1 MKNQKTKNEK
11 AKRKIGVKLKAALLM
26 LLVAVFSIS
35 GIICVNAATIK
46 DDGKYSLVLQ
56 CNVMSE
62 GTIDGETSKIVKFDV
77 ADGEDSVSIAELT
90 KGIVPFDGE
99 HEFSHWSTD
108 FSDTTKADDEIPISK
123 FTSSG
128 NVYLNDGTELEFN
141 NGFRLFGVFS
151 DKPLKGTGT
160 YYLNLDAFGGT
171 IKDKSVYQIT
181 SKSDEFKTVDLTKYE
196 PERKGCTFKGWDLNG
211 KFVNKITAAN
221 FADSDSVTVTATYT
235 ANEGF
240 DDSKIHVTLDANGGT
255 IDGKES
261 AKYNYL
267 GGGNSGTSMSLLPYV
282 PTRSGYTFNG
292 WNSKKDG
299 KGKNCKY
306 LYWREWD
313 KENWDNDRE
322 SEFERDG
329 LITEDSG
336 YERYLNLTLYATWTK
351 DASSPDDTVKV
362 IESNDGIKGSI
373 EFADGIDSNYKL
385 VINNVDVNKDLADK
399 NVKFIA
405 DIKVLKDNEIVEIS
419 GTKMKIRIA
428 LPEELKG
435 YNTYSVVY
443 ILNDEIK
450 ETIPATLQDG
460 YIVFETTH
468 LSEYGIIATNTNS
481 TPGNSE
487 DNSNKNADKKTKAE
501 LDKST
506 SNATET
512 KSTSPKTGSEG
523 MLILLLAILLIS
535 GGTVTE
541 LLILSGKKREKNR
554 K

>member
-1 MKNQKTKNEK
+1 MKGKNQKV
-11 AKRKIGVKLKAALLM
+11 KRKIGVKLKGALIM

-56 CNVMSE
+56 CGGWSE
-62 GTIDGETSKIVKFDV
+62 GTIDGETTKIIKFDV

-108 FSDTTKADDEIPISK
+108 FSDTSKADDEIPISK
-123 FTSSG
+123 FTCSG
-128 NVYLNDGTELEFN
+128 NVYLNDGTEVEFN
-141 NGFRLFGVFS
+141 NGFRLYGRFS
-151 DKPLKGTGT
+151 EKPLKGTGT

-181 SKSDEFKTVDLTKYE
+181 SKSDEFKTVDLSNYVPT
-196 PERKGCTFKGWDLNG
+196 RKGCNFIGWDLNG
-211 KFVNKITAAN
+211 KYVNKITAAD
-221 FADSDSVTVTATYT
+221 FADRDSVTVIATYT
-235 ANEGF
+235 TNEGF

-255 IDGKES
+255 IDGKKS

-282 PTRSGYTFNG
+282 PVRNGYTFNG
-292 WNSKKDG
+292 WNSKKDSS
-299 KGKNCKY
+299 GKNYKY

-313 KENWDNDRE
+313 KENWGNDDRE

-329 LITEDSG
+329 LIKEDSG

-351 DASSPDDTVKV
+351 DASTPDDTVKV

-373 EFADGIDSNYKL
+373 EFADGIDSTYKL
-385 VINNVDVNKDLADK
+385 IINNVDVNKDLADK

-405 DIKVLKDNEIVEIS
+405 DINVLKDNEIVQIS

-481 TPGNSE
+481 TPGNLE

-501 LDKST
+501 NGKST
-506 SNATET
+506 SNATNT

-523 MLILLLAILLIS
+523 MLTLLLAILLIS

>member
-1 MKNQKTKNEK
+1 MKGKNQKV
-11 AKRKIGVKLKAALLM
+11 KRKIGVKLKGALIM

-56 CNVMSE
+56 CNGMSFE
-62 GTIDGETSKIVKFDV
+62 GTIDGETSKIIKFDV

-108 FSDTTKADDEIPISK
+108 FSDTSKADDKIPISE
-123 FTSSG
+123 FNSSG
-128 NVYLNDGTELEFN
+128 NVYLNNGTEVEFN
-141 NGFRLFGVFS
+141 NGFFLYGVFS

-171 IKDKSVYQIT
+171 VKDKSVYQIT
-181 SKSDEFKTVDLTKYE
+181 SKSNEFKTVDLTKYE

-211 KFVNKITAAN
+211 KYVNKITAAD
-221 FADSDSVTVTATYT
+221 FADRDSVTVIATYT

-299 KGKNCKY
+299 SGKNYKY

-313 KENWDNDRE
+313 KERE

-329 LITEDSG
+329 LITEDGG

-351 DASSPDDTVKV
+351 DASTPDNTVKV

-373 EFADGIDSNYKL
+373 EFADGIDSNCKL
-385 VINNVDVNKDLADK
+385 IINNVDVNKDLADK

-405 DIKVLKDNEIVEIS
+405 DINVLKDNDIVQIS

-428 LPEELKG
+428 LPEKLKG
-435 YNTYSVVY
+435 YDNYSIVY

-487 DNSNKNADKKTKAE
+487 DNSNKNADKKTKAKN
-501 LDKST
+501 DKST
-506 SNATET
+506 SNATDT

>member
-1 MKNQKTKNEK
+1 MKGKNQKV
-11 AKRKIGVKLKAALLM
+11 KRKAVTKLRGALIM

-56 CNVMSE
+56 CGGWSEE

-108 FSDTTKADDEIPISK
+108 FSDTSKADDEIPISK
-123 FTSSG
+123 FTCSG
-128 NVYLNDGTELEFN
+128 NVYLNDGTEVEFN
-141 NGFRLFGVFS
+141 NGFRLYGRFS
-151 DKPLKGTGT
+151 EKPLKGTGT

-181 SKSDEFKTVDLTKYE
+181 SKSDEFKTVDLSNYVPT
-196 PERKGCTFKGWDLNG
+196 RKGCNFIGWDLNG
-211 KFVNKITAAN
+211 KYVNKITAAD
-221 FADSDSVTVTATYT
+221 FADRDSVTVIATYT
-235 ANEGF
+235 TNEGF

-255 IDGKES
+255 IDGKKS

-282 PTRSGYTFNG
+282 PVRNGYTFNG
-292 WNSKKDG
+292 WNSKKDSS
-299 KGKNCKY
+299 GKNYKY

-313 KENWDNDRE
+313 KENWGNDDRE

-329 LITEDSG
+329 LITEDGG

-351 DASSPDDTVKV
+351 DASTPDDTVKV

-373 EFADGIDSNYKL
+373 EFAEGVDSNYKL
-385 VINNVDVNKDLADK
+385 IINNVDVNKDLADK

-405 DIKVLKDNEIVEIS
+405 DINVLKDNEIVEIN

-443 ILNDEIK
+443 ILNGEIK

-468 LSEYGIIATNTNS
+468 LSEYGIVATNTDL

-487 DNSNKNADKKTKAE
+487 DNSNKNGNKNTKADN
-501 LDKST
+501 DKST

-541 LLILSGKKREKNR
+541 LLILSGKKIGKSR

>member
-1 MKNQKTKNEK
+1 MKGKNQKV
-11 AKRKIGVKLKAALLM
+11 KRKAVTKLRGALIM

-56 CNVMSE
+56 CGGISE

-108 FSDTTKADDEIPISK
+108 FSGTSKADDEIPISE
-123 FTSSG
+123 FSRSG
-128 NVYLNDGTELEFN
+128 NVYLNDGTELEFK
-141 NGFRLFGVFS
+141 NGFSLYGVFS
-151 DKPLKGTGT
+151 EKPLKGTGT

-181 SKSDEFKTVDLTKYE
+181 SKSDEFKTVDLSNYVPT
-196 PERKGCTFKGWDLNG
+196 RKGCNFIGWDLNG
-211 KFVNKITAAN
+211 KYVNKITAAD
-221 FADSDSVTVTATYT
+221 FADRDSVTVIATYT
-235 ANEGF
+235 TNEGF

-255 IDGKES
+255 IDGKKS

-282 PTRSGYTFNG
+282 PVRNGYTFNG
-292 WNSKKDG
+292 WNAKKDG
-299 KGKNCKY
+299 SGKNCKY

-313 KENWDNDRE
+313 KKNWDNDDRE

-351 DASSPDDTVKV
+351 DASTPDDTVKV

-373 EFADGIDSNYKL
+373 EFAEGIDSNYKL
-385 VINNVDVNKDLADK
+385 IINNVDVNKDLADK

-405 DIKVLKDNEIVEIS
+405 DIKVLKDNENVQIS

-443 ILNDEIK
+443 ILNGEIK

-468 LSEYGIIATNTNS
+468 LSEYGIVATNTDL

-487 DNSNKNADKKTKAE
+487 DNSNKNGGKQTKADN
-501 LDKST
+501 DKST
-506 SNATET
+506 SNATDT
-512 KSTSPKTGSEG
+512 KSTSPKTGNES
-523 MLILLLAILLIS
+523 MFILLLAILLIS

-541 LLILSGKKREKNR
+541 LLILSGKKKEKNS

>member
-1 MKNQKTKNEK
+1 MKGKNQKV
-11 AKRKIGVKLKAALLM
+11 KRKTGAKLKGALIM

-46 DDGKYSLVLQ
+46 NDGKYSLVLQ
-56 CNVMSE
+56 CGGISE
-62 GTIDGETSKIVKFDV
+62 GTIDGETSKIIEFDV

-108 FSDTTKADDEIPISK
+108 FSDTSKADDEIPISK
-123 FTSSG
+123 FNSSG
-128 NVYLNDGTELEFN
+128 NVYLNDGTEVEFN
-141 NGFRLFGVFS
+141 NGFSLYGVFS

-171 IKDKSVYQIT
+171 VKDKSVYQIT
-181 SKSDEFKTVDLTKYE
+181 SKSNEFKTVDLTKYE

-211 KFVNKITAAN
+211 KYVNTITAAE
-221 FADSDSVTVTATYT
+221 FAEKDSVTVTATYVSNT
-235 ANEGF
+235 F
-240 DDSKIHVTLDANGGT
+240 DEKYISVILNANGGT
-255 IDGKES
+255 IEGKES

-267 GGGNSGTSMSLLPYV
+267 GGGNSGTTMSLLPYV

-313 KENWDNDRE
+313 KDRN

-329 LITEDSG
+329 LITEDGG
-336 YERYLNLTLYATWTK
+336 YERYHNLTLYATWTK
-351 DASSPDDTVKV
+351 DASAPDDTVKV
-362 IESNDGIKGSI
+362 IESSDGIKGSI
-373 EFADGIDSNYKL
+373 EFADGIDSNCKL
-385 VINNVDVNKDLADK
+385 IINNVDVNKDLADK

-405 DIKVLKDNEIVEIS
+405 DIKVLKDNEIVHIS

-501 LDKST
+501 NDKST
-506 SNATET
+506 SKATNT

-523 MLILLLAILLIS
+523 MLILLFAILLIS

-541 LLILSGKKREKNR
+541 LLILSGKKRVKNR

>member
-1 MKNQKTKNEK
+1 MKGKNQKV
-11 AKRKIGVKLKAALLM
+11 KRKIGVKLKGALIM

-46 DDGKYSLVLQ
+46 DDGKYSLVLE
-56 CNVMSE
+56 CNAMSE
-62 GTIDGETSKIVKFDV
+62 GTIDGETSKIIKFDV

-108 FSDTTKADDEIPISK
+108 FSDTSKADDEIPISK
-123 FTSSG
+123 FSRSG
-128 NVYLNDGTELEFN
+128 NVYLNNGTEVEFK
-141 NGFRLFGVFS
+141 NGFFLYGVFS

-171 IKDKSVYQIT
+171 VKDKSVYQIT
-181 SKSDEFKTVDLTKYE
+181 SKSNEFKTVDLTKYE

-211 KFVNKITAAN
+211 KYVNKITAAD
-221 FADSDSVTVTATYT
+221 FADRDSVTVIATYT

-255 IDGKES
+255 IDGKKS

-282 PTRSGYTFNG
+282 PVRNGYTFNG
-292 WNSKKDG
+292 WNAKKDG
-299 KGKNCKY
+299 SGKINYKG
-306 LYWREWD
+306 LYWRQWD
-313 KENWDNDRE
+313 KDWDE
-322 SEFERDG
+322 EFERDI
-329 LITEDSG
+329 LINTNG
-336 YERYLNLTLYATWTK
+336 YERYLNATLYATWTK
-351 DASSPDDTVKV
+351 DASTPDDTVKV

-373 EFADGIDSNYKL
+373 EFADGIDSTYKL

-487 DNSNKNADKKTKAE
+487 DNSNKNGDKKTKAE
-501 LDKST
+501 NDKST
-506 SNATET
+506 SNATDT

>member
-1 MKNQKTKNEK
+1 MKGKNQKV
-11 AKRKIGVKLKAALLM
+11 KRKTGAKLKGALIM

-56 CNVMSE
+56 CDGISE
-62 GTIDGETSKIVKFDV
+62 GTIDGETSKIIKFDV

-108 FSDTTKADDEIPISK
+108 FSGTSKADDEIPISK
-123 FTSSG
+123 FSRSG
-128 NVYLNDGTELEFN
+128 NVYLNDGTEVEFN
-141 NGFRLFGVFS
+141 NGLRLYGVFS

-171 IKDKSVYQIT
+171 VKDKSVYQIT
-181 SKSDEFKTVDLTKYE
+181 SKSNEFKTVDLTKYE
-196 PERKGCTFKGWDLNG
+196 PERKGFTFKGWDLNG
-211 KFVNKITAAN
+211 KYVNKITAAD
-221 FADSDSVTVTATYT
+221 FADRDSVTVIATYT

-255 IDGKES
+255 IDGNKS

-292 WNSKKDG
+292 WNSKKDSS
-299 KGKNCKY
+299 GKNYKY
-306 LYWREWD
+306 LYCREWD

-351 DASSPDDTVKV
+351 DASTPDDTVKV

-373 EFADGIDSNYKL
+373 EFADSIDSTYKL
-385 VINNVDVNKDLADK
+385 IINNVNVNKDLADK

-405 DIKVLKDNEIVEIS
+405 DIKVLKDNEIVQIS

-443 ILNDEIK
+443 ILNDKIK

-487 DNSNKNADKKTKAE
+487 DNSNKNADKKTKSE
-501 LDKST
+501 NDKST
-506 SNATET
+506 SNATDT
-512 KSTSPKTGSEG
+512 KSTSPKTGNEG

>member
-1 MKNQKTKNEK
+1 MKGKKQKV
-11 AKRKIGVKLKAALLM
+11 KRKTGAKLRGALIM

-35 GIICVNAATIK
+35 GIVCVNAATIK
-46 DDGKYSLVLQ
+46 DDGKYSLVLL
-56 CNVMSE
+56 CSDMF
-62 GTIDGETSKIVKFDV
+62 GTIDGETSKIIKFDV

-108 FSDTTKADDEIPISK
+108 FSDTSKADDEIPISK

-128 NVYLNDGTELEFN
+128 NVYLNDGTEVEFN
-141 NGFRLFGVFS
+141 NGFRLYGRFS
-151 DKPLKGTGT
+151 EKPLKGTGT

-181 SKSDEFKTVDLTKYE
+181 SKSDEFKTVDLSNYVPT
-196 PERKGCTFKGWDLNG
+196 RKGCNFIGWDLNG
-211 KFVNKITAAN
+211 KYVNKITAAD
-221 FADSDSVTVTATYT
+221 FADRDSVTVIATYT
-235 ANEGF
+235 TNEGF

-255 IDGKES
+255 IDGKKS

-282 PTRSGYTFNG
+282 PVRNGYTFNG
-292 WNSKKDG
+292 WNSKKDSS
-299 KGKNCKY
+299 GKNYKY

-313 KENWDNDRE
+313 KENWGNDDRE

-351 DASSPDDTVKV
+351 DASTPDDTVKV

-373 EFADGIDSNYKL
+373 EFAEGVDSNYKL
-385 VINNVDVNKDLADK
+385 IINNVDVNKDLADK

-405 DIKVLKDNEIVEIS
+405 DIKVLKDNEIVQIS

-428 LPEELKG
+428 LPDELKG
-435 YNTYSVVY
+435 YDNYSVVY

-487 DNSNKNADKKTKAE
+487 DNSDKSGDKKTKAE
-501 LDKST
+501 NDKST
-506 SNATET
+506 SNATDT
-512 KSTSPKTGSEG
+512 KSTSPKTGNES

>member
-1 MKNQKTKNEK
+1 MKGKNQKV
-11 AKRKIGVKLKAALLM
+11 KRKTGAKLKGALIM

-56 CNVMSE
+56 CAGWSE
-62 GTIDGETSKIVKFDV
+62 GTIDGETSKIIKFDV

-108 FSDTTKADDEIPISK
+108 FSDTSKADDEIPISK

-128 NVYLNDGTELEFN
+128 NVYLNDGTEVEFN
-141 NGFRLFGVFS
+141 NGFRLYGRFS
-151 DKPLKGTGT
+151 EKPLKGTGT

-181 SKSDEFKTVDLTKYE
+181 SKSDEFKTVDLSNYVPT
-196 PERKGCTFKGWDLNG
+196 RKGCNFIGWDLNG
-211 KFVNKITAAN
+211 KYVNKITAAD
-221 FADSDSVTVTATYT
+221 FADRDSVTVIATYT
-235 ANEGF
+235 TNEGF

-282 PTRSGYTFNG
+282 PVRNGYTFNG

-299 KGKNCKY
+299 SGKNYKY

-313 KENWDNDRE
+313 KKNWDNDDRE

-329 LITEDSG
+329 LITEDNG

-351 DASSPDDTVKV
+351 DASTPDDTVKV
-362 IESNDGIKGSI
+362 IESNDGIKGNI
-373 EFADGIDSNYKL
+373 EFAEGVDSNYKL
-385 VINNVDVNKDLADK
+385 IINNVDVNKDLADK

-405 DIKVLKDNEIVEIS
+405 DIKVLKDNEIVEIN

-443 ILNDEIK
+443 ILNNEIK

-468 LSEYGIIATNTNS
+468 LSEYGIVATNTNL

-487 DNSNKNADKKTKAE
+487 DNSNKNGDKQTKA
-501 LDKST
+501 DNGKST
-506 SNATET
+506 SNATDT
-512 KSTSPKTGSEG
+512 KSTSPKTGNES
-523 MLILLLAILLIS
+523 MFILLLAILLIS

-541 LLILSGKKREKNR
+541 LLILSGKKKEKNR

>member
-1 MKNQKTKNEK
+1 MKGKNQKV
-11 AKRKIGVKLKAALLM
+11 KRKTGAKLKGALIM

-35 GIICVNAATIK
+35 GIVCVNAATIK
-46 DDGKYSLVLQ
+46 DDGKYSLVLL
-56 CNVMSE
+56 CSDMF
-62 GTIDGETSKIVKFDV
+62 GTIDGETSKIIKFDV

-108 FSDTTKADDEIPISK
+108 FSDTSKADDEIPISK

-128 NVYLNDGTELEFN
+128 NVYLNDGTEVEFN
-141 NGFRLFGVFS
+141 NGFRLYGRFS
-151 DKPLKGTGT
+151 EKPLKGTGT

-181 SKSDEFKTVDLTKYE
+181 SKSDEFKTVDLSNYVPT
-196 PERKGCTFKGWDLNG
+196 RKGCNFIGWDLNG
-211 KFVNKITAAN
+211 KYVNKITAAD
-221 FADSDSVTVTATYT
+221 FADRDSVTVIATYT
-235 ANEGF
+235 TNEGF

-255 IDGKES
+255 IDGKKS

-282 PTRSGYTFNG
+282 PVRNGYTFNG
-292 WNSKKDG
+292 WNSKKDSS
-299 KGKNCKY
+299 GKNYKY

-313 KENWDNDRE
+313 KENWGNDDRD

-351 DASSPDDTVKV
+351 DASTPDDTVKV

-373 EFADGIDSNYKL
+373 EFAEGVDSNYKL
-385 VINNVDVNKDLADK
+385 IINNVDVNKDLADK

-405 DIKVLKDNEIVEIS
+405 DINVLKDNEIVQIN

-468 LSEYGIIATNTNS
+468 LSEYGIVATNTDL

-487 DNSNKNADKKTKAE
+487 DNSNKNGDKKTKAE
-501 LDKST
+501 NDKST
-506 SNATET
+506 SNATDT

-523 MLILLLAILLIS
+523 MLTLLLAILLIS

>member
-1 MKNQKTKNEK
+1 MKGKNQKV
-11 AKRKIGVKLKAALLM
+11 KRKTGAKLKGALIM

-35 GIICVNAATIK
+35 GIVCVNAATIK
-46 DDGKYSLVLQ
+46 DDGKYSLVLL
-56 CNVMSE
+56 CSDMF
-62 GTIDGETSKIVKFDV
+62 GTIDGEASKIIKFDV

-108 FSDTTKADDEIPISK
+108 FSDTSKADDEIPISK
-123 FTSSG
+123 FTCSG
-128 NVYLNDGTELEFN
+128 NVYLNDGTEVEFN
-141 NGFRLFGVFS
+141 NGFRLYGRFS
-151 DKPLKGTGT
+151 EKPLKGTGT

-181 SKSDEFKTVDLTKYE
+181 SKSDEFKTVDLSNYVPT
-196 PERKGCTFKGWDLNG
+196 RKGCNFIGWDLNG
-211 KFVNKITAAN
+211 KYVNKITAAD
-221 FADSDSVTVTATYT
+221 FADRDSVTVIATYT
-235 ANEGF
+235 TNEGF

-255 IDGKES
+255 IDGKKS

-282 PTRSGYTFNG
+282 PVRNGYTFNG
-292 WNSKKDG
+292 WNSKKDSS
-299 KGKNCKY
+299 GKNYKY

-313 KENWDNDRE
+313 KENWGNDDRE

-351 DASSPDDTVKV
+351 DASTPDDTVKV

-373 EFADGIDSNYKL
+373 EFADGIDSTYKL
-385 VINNVDVNKDLADK
+385 IINNVDVNKDLADK

-405 DIKVLKDNEIVEIS
+405 DINVLKDNDIVQIS

-435 YNTYSVVY
+435 YDNYSIVY

-468 LSEYGIIATNTNS
+468 LSEYGIIATNTDS

-487 DNSNKNADKKTKAE
+487 DNSNKNGNKKTKAE
-501 LDKST
+501 NGKST
-506 SNATET
+506 SNATDT

>member
-1 MKNQKTKNEK
+1 MKGKNQKV
-11 AKRKIGVKLKAALLM
+11 KRKTGVKLKGALIM

-46 DDGKYSLVLQ
+46 DDGKYSLVLE
-56 CNVMSE
+56 CNAMSE
-62 GTIDGETSKIVKFDV
+62 GTIDGETSKIIKFDV

-108 FSDTTKADDEIPISK
+108 FSDTSKADDEIPISK
-123 FTSSG
+123 FSRSG
-128 NVYLNDGTELEFN
+128 NVYLNNGTEVEFK
-141 NGFRLFGVFS
+141 NGFFLYGVFS

-171 IKDKSVYQIT
+171 VKDKSVYQIT
-181 SKSDEFKTVDLTKYE
+181 SKSSEFKTVDLTKYE

-211 KFVNKITAAN
+211 KYVNKITAAD
-221 FADSDSVTVTATYT
+221 FADRDSVTVIATYT

-255 IDGKES
+255 IDGKKS

-299 KGKNCKY
+299 SGKNYKY

-351 DASSPDDTVKV
+351 DASTPDDTVKV

-373 EFADGIDSNYKL
+373 EFADGIDSTYKL
-385 VINNVDVNKDLADK
+385 IINNVDVNKDLADK

-405 DIKVLKDNEIVEIS
+405 DIKVLKDNEIVQIS

-501 LDKST
+501 NNKST
-506 SNATET
+506 SNATDT

>member
-1 MKNQKTKNEK
+1 MKGKNQKV
-11 AKRKIGVKLKAALLM
+11 KRKTGAKLKGALIM

-35 GIICVNAATIK
+35 GIVCVNAATIK
-46 DDGKYSLVLQ
+46 DDGKYSLVLL
-56 CNVMSE
+56 CSDMF
-62 GTIDGETSKIVKFDV
+62 GTIDGEASKIIKFDV

-108 FSDTTKADDEIPISK
+108 FSDTSKADDEIPISK
-123 FTSSG
+123 FTCSG
-128 NVYLNDGTELEFN
+128 NVYLNDGTEVEFN
-141 NGFRLFGVFS
+141 NGFRLYGRFS
-151 DKPLKGTGT
+151 EKPLKGTGT

-181 SKSDEFKTVDLTKYE
+181 SKSDEFKTVDLSNYVPT
-196 PERKGCTFKGWDLNG
+196 RKGCNFIGWDLNG
-211 KFVNKITAAN
+211 KYVNKITAAD
-221 FADSDSVTVTATYT
+221 FADRDSVTVIATYT
-235 ANEGF
+235 TNEGF

-255 IDGKES
+255 IDGKKS

-282 PTRSGYTFNG
+282 PVRNGYTFNG
-292 WNSKKDG
+292 WNSKKDSS
-299 KGKNCKY
+299 GKNYKY

-313 KENWDNDRE
+313 KENWGNDDRE

-351 DASSPDDTVKV
+351 DASTPDDTVKV

-373 EFADGIDSNYKL
+373 EFADGIDSNCKL
-385 VINNVDVNKDLADK
+385 IINNVNVNKDLADK

-405 DIKVLKDNEIVEIS
+405 DINVLKDNEIVQIN

-443 ILNDEIK
+443 ILNNEIK

-487 DNSNKNADKKTKAE
+487 DNSDKSGDKKTKAKN
-501 LDKST
+501 DKST
-506 SNATET
+506 SNATDT

>member
-56 CNVMSE
+56 CGGWS
-62 GTIDGETSKIVKFDV
+62 GTIDGETAKIVKFDV

-99 HEFSHWSTD
+99 HEFSHWSSD

-128 NVYLNDGTELEFN
+128 NVYLNDGTEVEFN
-141 NGFRLFGVFS
+141 NGFRLYGRFS
-151 DKPLKGTGT
+151 EKPLKGTGT

-181 SKSDEFKTVDLTKYE
+181 SKSDEFKTVDLSNYVPTRE
-196 PERKGCTFKGWDLNG
+196 GCNFIGWELNG
-211 KFVNKITAAN
+211 KFVNKITAAD
-221 FADSDSVTVTATYT
+221 FADRDSVTVTATYT
-235 ANEGF
+235 TNEGF

-255 IDGKES
+255 IDGKKS

-282 PTRSGYTFNG
+282 PVRNGYTFNG
-292 WNSKKDG
+292 WNAKKDG
-299 KGKNCKY
+299 SGKINYKG
-306 LYWREWD
+306 LYWRQWD
-313 KENWDNDRE
+313 KDWDE
-322 SEFERDG
+322 EFERDI
-329 LITEDSG
+329 LINTNG
-336 YERYLNLTLYATWTK
+336 YERYLNATLYATWTK

-373 EFADGIDSNYKL
+373 EFAEGVDSNYKL
-385 VINNVDVNKDLADK
+385 IINNVDVNKDLADK

-405 DIKVLKDNEIVEIS
+405 DINVLKDNEIVQIS

-428 LPEELKG
+428 LPEELKD
-435 YNTYSVVY
+435 YNTYSIVY

-468 LSEYGIIATNTNS
+468 LSEYGIVATNTGL
-481 TPGNSE
+481 TPGNLE
-487 DNSNKNADKKTKAE
+487 DNSNKNGDKKTKA
-501 LDKST
+501 DNNKST
-506 SNATET
+506 SNSTET
-512 KSTSPKTGSEG
+512 KSTSPKTGNES
-523 MLILLLAILLIS
+523 MFILLLAILLIS

-541 LLILSGKKREKNR
+541 LLILSGKKKEKNS

>member
-1 MKNQKTKNEK
+1 MKGKKQKV
-11 AKRKIGVKLKAALLM
+11 KRKTGAKLRGALIM

-35 GIICVNAATIK
+35 GIVCVNAATIK
-46 DDGKYSLVLQ
+46 DDGKYSLVLL
-56 CNVMSE
+56 CSDMF

-108 FSDTTKADDEIPISK
+108 FSDTSKADDEIPISK

-128 NVYLNDGTELEFN
+128 NVYLNDGTEVEFN
-141 NGFRLFGVFS
+141 NGFRLYGRFS
-151 DKPLKGTGT
+151 EKPLKGTGA

-181 SKSDEFKTVDLTKYE
+181 SKSDEFKTVDLSNYVPT
-196 PERKGCTFKGWDLNG
+196 RKGCNFIGWDLNG
-211 KFVNKITAAN
+211 KYVNKITAAD
-221 FADSDSVTVTATYT
+221 FADRDSVTVIATYT
-235 ANEGF
+235 TNEGF

-255 IDGKES
+255 IDGKKS

-282 PTRSGYTFNG
+282 PVRNGYTFNG
-292 WNSKKDG
+292 WNSKKDSS
-299 KGKNCKY
+299 GKNYKY

-313 KENWDNDRE
+313 KENWGNDDRE

-351 DASSPDDTVKV
+351 DASTPDDTVKV

-373 EFADGIDSNYKL
+373 EFAEGVDSNYKL
-385 VINNVDVNKDLADK
+385 IINNVDVNKDLADK

-405 DIKVLKDNEIVEIS
+405 DINVLKDNEIVQIS

-443 ILNDEIK
+443 ILNNEIK

-468 LSEYGIIATNTNS
+468 LSEYGIVATNTDS

-487 DNSNKNADKKTKAE
+487 DNSNKSADKKTKVE
-501 LDKST
+501 NDKST
-506 SNATET
+506 SNATDA

-523 MLILLLAILLIS
+523 MFILLLAILLIS

>member
-1 MKNQKTKNEK
+1 MKGKKQKV
-11 AKRKIGVKLKAALLM
+11 KRKTGAKLRGALIM

-35 GIICVNAATIK
+35 GIVCVNAATIK
-46 DDGKYSLVLQ
+46 DDGKYSLVLL
-56 CNVMSE
+56 CSDMF

-108 FSDTTKADDEIPISK
+108 FSDTSKADDEIPISK
-123 FTSSG
+123 FTCSG
-128 NVYLNDGTELEFN
+128 NVYLNDGTEVEFN
-141 NGFRLFGVFS
+141 NGFRLYGRFS
-151 DKPLKGTGT
+151 EKPLKGTGT

-181 SKSDEFKTVDLTKYE
+181 SKSDEFKTVDLSNYVPT
-196 PERKGCTFKGWDLNG
+196 RKGCNFIGWDLNG
-211 KFVNKITAAN
+211 KYVNKITAAD
-221 FADSDSVTVTATYT
+221 FADRDSVTVIATYT
-235 ANEGF
+235 TNEGF

-255 IDGKES
+255 IDDKKS

-292 WNSKKDG
+292 WNSKKDSS
-299 KGKNCKY
+299 GKNYKY

-313 KENWDNDRE
+313 KENWGNDDRE

-329 LITEDSG
+329 LITEDGG

-351 DASSPDDTVKV
+351 DASTPDDTVKV
-362 IESNDGIKGSI
+362 IENNDGIKGSI
-373 EFADGIDSNYKL
+373 EFAEGVDSNYKL
-385 VINNVDVNKDLADK
+385 IINNVDVNKDLADK

-405 DIKVLKDNEIVEIS
+405 DINVLQDNEIVQIN

-435 YNTYSVVY
+435 YDNYSVVY

-487 DNSNKNADKKTKAE
+487 DNSNKNGNKKTKAE
-501 LDKST
+501 NGKST

-541 LLILSGKKREKNR
+541 LLILSGKKRGKNR

>member
-1 MKNQKTKNEK
+1 MKGKNQKV
-11 AKRKIGVKLKAALLM
+11 KRKAVTKLRCALIM

-46 DDGKYSLVLQ
+46 DDGKYSLVLE
-56 CNVMSE
+56 CNAMSE
-62 GTIDGETSKIVKFDV
+62 GTIDGDTAKIVKFDV
-77 ADGEDSVSIAELT
+77 ADGEDSVSIAQLT

-108 FSDTTKADDEIPISK
+108 FSDTSKADDEIPISN

-128 NVYLNDGTELEFN
+128 NLYLNDGTEVKFN
-141 NGFRLFGVFS
+141 NGFFLYGVFS
-151 DKPLKGTGT
+151 DKPLKDTGT

-171 IKDKSVYQIT
+171 VKDKSVYQIT
-181 SKSDEFKTVDLTKYE
+181 SKSNEFKTVDLTKYE
-196 PERKGCTFKGWDLNG
+196 PERKGFTFKGWDLNG
-211 KFVNKITAAN
+211 KYVNKITAAD
-221 FADSDSVTVTATYT
+221 FADRDSVTVIATYT

-255 IDGKES
+255 IDGKKS

-267 GGGNSGTSMSLLPYV
+267 GGGNSGTSLSLLPYV

-292 WNSKKDG
+292 WNSKKDSS
-299 KGKNCKY
+299 GKNYKY

-351 DASSPDDTVKV
+351 DASTPDDTVKV

-373 EFADGIDSNYKL
+373 EFADGIDSNCKL
-385 VINNVDVNKDLADK
+385 IINNVNVNKDLADK

-405 DIKVLKDNEIVEIS
+405 DINVLKDNDIVQIS

-450 ETIPATLQDG
+450 ETIPATLQNG

-487 DNSNKNADKKTKAE
+487 DNSNKNGDKKTKAE
-501 LDKST
+501 NDKST
-506 SNATET
+506 SNATDT

>member
-1 MKNQKTKNEK
+1 MKGKNQKV
-11 AKRKIGVKLKAALLM
+11 KRKTGAKLKGALIM

-46 DDGKYSLVLQ
+46 DDGKYSLVLE
-56 CNVMSE
+56 CNAMSE
-62 GTIDGETSKIVKFDV
+62 GTIDGETSKIIKFDV

-108 FSDTTKADDEIPISK
+108 FSDTSKADDEIPISK
-123 FTSSG
+123 FSRSG
-128 NVYLNDGTELEFN
+128 NVYLNNGTEVEFK
-141 NGFRLFGVFS
+141 NGFFLYGVFS

-171 IKDKSVYQIT
+171 VKDKSVYQIT
-181 SKSDEFKTVDLTKYE
+181 SKSNEFKTVDLTKYE

-211 KFVNKITAAN
+211 KYVNKITAAD
-221 FADSDSVTVTATYT
+221 FADRDSVTVIATYT

-255 IDGKES
+255 IDGKKS

-292 WNSKKDG
+292 WNSKKDSS
-299 KGKNCKY
+299 GKNYKY

-351 DASSPDDTVKV
+351 DASTPDDTVKV

-373 EFADGIDSNYKL
+373 EFADGIDSTYKL
-385 VINNVDVNKDLADK
+385 IINNVDVNKDLADK

-405 DIKVLKDNEIVEIS
+405 DINVLKDNDIVQIS

-468 LSEYGIIATNTNS
+468 LSEYGIVATNTNS

-487 DNSNKNADKKTKAE
+487 DNSNKNGDKKAKAE
-501 LDKST
+501 NDKST
-506 SNATET
+506 SNATDT

>member
-1 MKNQKTKNEK
+1 
-11 AKRKIGVKLKAALLM
+11 
-26 LLVAVFSIS
+26 
-35 GIICVNAATIK
+35 
-46 DDGKYSLVLQ
+46 
-56 CNVMSE
+56 MSE
-62 GTIDGETSKIVKFDV
+62 GTIDGETAKIVKFDV

-108 FSDTTKADDEIPISK
+108 FSGTSKADDEIPISK

-128 NVYLNDGTELEFN
+128 NVYLNNGTEVEFN
-141 NGFRLFGVFS
+141 NGFFLYGVFS
-151 DKPLKGTGT
+151 EKPLKGTGT

-171 IKDKSVYQIT
+171 IEDKSVYQIT
-181 SKSDEFKTVDLTKYE
+181 SKSDEFKTVDLSNYVPT
-196 PERKGCTFKGWDLNG
+196 RKGCNFIGWDLNG
-211 KFVNKITAAN
+211 KYVNKITAAD
-221 FADSDSVTVTATYT
+221 FADRDSVTVIATYT
-235 ANEGF
+235 TNEGF

-255 IDGKES
+255 IDGKKS

-282 PTRSGYTFNG
+282 PVRNGYTFNG
-292 WNSKKDG
+292 WNAKKDG
-299 KGKNCKY
+299 SGKNYKY

-313 KENWDNDRE
+313 KENWGNDDRE

-329 LITEDSG
+329 LITEDGG

-351 DASSPDDTVKV
+351 DASTPDDTVKV

-373 EFADGIDSNYKL
+373 EFAEGVDSNYKL
-385 VINNVDVNKDLADK
+385 IINNVEVNKDLADK

-405 DIKVLKDNEIVEIS
+405 DINVLKDNENVQIS

-443 ILNDEIK
+443 ILNNEIK

-468 LSEYGIIATNTNS
+468 LSEYGIVATNTDL

-487 DNSNKNADKKTKAE
+487 DNSKKNGDKQTKADN
-501 LDKST
+501 DKST
-506 SNATET
+506 SNATDT
-512 KSTSPKTGSEG
+512 KSTSPKTGNEG
-523 MLILLLAILLIS
+523 MFILLLAILLIS

-541 LLILSGKKREKNR
+541 LLILSGKKKEKNS

>member
-1 MKNQKTKNEK
+1 MKGKNQKV
-11 AKRKIGVKLKAALLM
+11 KRKAVTKLRGALIM

-35 GIICVNAATIK
+35 GIVCVNAATIK
-46 DDGKYSLVLQ
+46 DDGKYSLVLL
-56 CNVMSE
+56 CSDMF
-62 GTIDGETSKIVKFDV
+62 GTIDGETSKIIKFDV

-108 FSDTTKADDEIPISK
+108 FSDTSKADDEIPISK
-123 FTSSG
+123 FTCSG
-128 NVYLNDGTELEFN
+128 NVYLNDGTEVEFN
-141 NGFRLFGVFS
+141 NGFRLYGRFS
-151 DKPLKGTGT
+151 EKPLKGTGT

-181 SKSDEFKTVDLTKYE
+181 SKSDEFKTVDLSNYVPT
-196 PERKGCTFKGWDLNG
+196 RKGCNFIGWDLNG
-211 KFVNKITAAN
+211 KYVNKITAAD
-221 FADSDSVTVTATYT
+221 FADRDSVTVIATYT
-235 ANEGF
+235 TNEGF

-255 IDGKES
+255 IDGKKS

-282 PTRSGYTFNG
+282 PVRNGYTFNG
-292 WNSKKDG
+292 WNSKKDSS
-299 KGKNCKY
+299 GKNYKY

-313 KENWDNDRE
+313 KENWGNDDRE

-329 LITEDSG
+329 LITEDGG

-351 DASSPDDTVKV
+351 DASTPDDTAKV

-373 EFADGIDSNYKL
+373 EFADGIDSTYKL
-385 VINNVDVNKDLADK
+385 IINNVDVNKDLADK

-405 DIKVLKDNEIVEIS
+405 DINVLKDNDIVQIS

-435 YNTYSVVY
+435 YDNYSVVY

-468 LSEYGIIATNTNS
+468 LSEYGIVATNTNS

-487 DNSNKNADKKTKAE
+487 DNSNKNGDKKTKADN
-501 LDKST
+501 DKST
-506 SNATET
+506 SNATDT

-541 LLILSGKKREKNR
+541 LLILSGKKRGKNR

>member
-1 MKNQKTKNEK
+1 MKGKNQKV
-11 AKRKIGVKLKAALLM
+11 KRKIGAKLKGALIM

-56 CNVMSE
+56 CGGLSE
-62 GTIDGETSKIVKFDV
+62 GTIDGETSKIIKFDV

-108 FSDTTKADDEIPISK
+108 FSGTSKADDEIPISK
-123 FTSSG
+123 FSWSG
-128 NVYLNDGTELEFN
+128 NVYLNDGTEVEYN
-141 NGFRLFGVFS
+141 NGFQLYGVFS

-171 IKDKSVYQIT
+171 VKDKSVYQIT
-181 SKSDEFKTVDLTKYE
+181 SKSNEFKTVDLTKYE

-211 KFVNKITAAN
+211 KYVNTITAAE
-221 FADSDSVTVTATYT
+221 FAKKDSVTVTATYVSNT
-235 ANEGF
+235 F
-240 DDSKIHVTLDANGGT
+240 DEKYISVILNANGGT
-255 IDGKES
+255 IEGKES

-292 WNSKKDG
+292 WYSKKDG
-299 KGKNCKY
+299 GGKNCKY

-313 KENWDNDRE
+313 KDRD

-336 YERYLNLTLYATWTK
+336 YERYHNLTLYAAWTK
-351 DASSPDDTVKV
+351 DASAPDDTVKV

-373 EFADGIDSNYKL
+373 EFADGIDSNCKL
-385 VINNVDVNKDLADK
+385 IINNVDVNKDLADK

-405 DIKVLKDNEIVEIS
+405 DINVLKDNEIVQIS

-443 ILNDEIK
+443 ILDDEIK

-501 LDKST
+501 NDKST
-506 SNATET
+506 SKATGT

-523 MLILLLAILLIS
+523 MLILLFAILLIS

-541 LLILSGKKREKNR
+541 LLILSGKKRVKNR

>member
-1 MKNQKTKNEK
+1 MKGKNQKV
-11 AKRKIGVKLKAALLM
+11 KRKTGVKLKGALIM

-468 LSEYGIIATNTNS
+468 LSEYGIVATNTGL
-481 TPGNSE
+481 TPGNSK
-487 DNSNKNADKKTKAE
+487 DNSNKNGGKQTKAE
-501 LDKST
+501 NDKSN
-506 SNATET
+506 SNATDT
-512 KSTSPKTGSEG
+512 KSTSPKTGGEG

>member
-1 MKNQKTKNEK
+1 MKGKNQKV
-11 AKRKIGVKLKAALLM
+11 KRKTGAKLKGALIM

-56 CNVMSE
+56 CNGMSFE
-62 GTIDGETSKIVKFDV
+62 GTIDGEASKIIKFDV

-90 KGIVPFDGE
+90 KGIIPFDGE

-108 FSDTTKADDEIPISK
+108 FSDTSKADDEIPISK
-123 FTSSG
+123 FSRSG
-128 NVYLNDGTELEFN
+128 NVYLNNGTEVEFN
-141 NGFRLFGVFS
+141 NGFFLYGVFS

-171 IKDKSVYQIT
+171 VKDKSVYQIT
-181 SKSDEFKTVDLTKYE
+181 SKSNEFKTVDLTKYE

-211 KFVNKITAAN
+211 KYVSSITAAE
-221 FADSDSVTVTATYT
+221 FADRDSVTVIATYT

-255 IDGKES
+255 IDGKKS

-292 WNSKKDG
+292 WNSKKDSS
-299 KGKNCKY
+299 GKNYKY

-336 YERYLNLTLYATWTK
+336 YERYLNLTLYATWTE
-351 DASSPDDTVKV
+351 DASTPDDTVKV

-373 EFADGIDSNYKL
+373 EFADGIDSTYKL
-385 VINNVDVNKDLADK
+385 IINNVDVNKDLADK

-405 DIKVLKDNEIVEIS
+405 DIKVLKDNEIVQIN

-501 LDKST
+501 NDKST
-506 SNATET
+506 SNATDT
-512 KSTSPKTGSEG
+512 KSTSPKTGNEG

>member
-1 MKNQKTKNEK
+1 MKGKNQKV
-11 AKRKIGVKLKAALLM
+11 KRKAVTKLRGALIM

-46 DDGKYSLVLQ
+46 DDGKYSLVLE
-56 CNVMSE
+56 CNAMSE
-62 GTIDGETSKIVKFDV
+62 GTIDGETAKIVKFDV

-108 FSDTTKADDEIPISK
+108 FSGTSKADDEIPISE
-123 FTSSG
+123 FSRSG
-128 NVYLNDGTELEFN
+128 NVYLNNGTEVEFN
-141 NGFRLFGVFS
+141 NGFFLYGVFS
-151 DKPLKGTGT
+151 EKPLKGTGT

-171 IKDKSVYQIT
+171 VKDKSVYQIT
-181 SKSDEFKTVDLTKYE
+181 SKSDEFKTVDLSNYVPT
-196 PERKGCTFKGWDLNG
+196 RKGCNFIGWDLNG
-211 KFVNKITAAN
+211 KFVNKITAAD
-221 FADSDSVTVTATYT
+221 FADRDSVTVIATYT

-255 IDGKES
+255 IDGKKS

-282 PTRSGYTFNG
+282 PVRNGYTFNG
-292 WNSKKDG
+292 WNAKKDG
-299 KGKNCKY
+299 SGKNCKY

-322 SEFERDG
+322 IEFERDG

-351 DASSPDDTVKV
+351 DASTPDDTVKV
-362 IESNDGIKGSI
+362 IESNDGIKVNI
-373 EFADGIDSNYKL
+373 EFAEGVDSNYKL
-385 VINNVDVNKDLADK
+385 IINNVDVNKDLADK

-405 DIKVLKDNEIVEIS
+405 DIKVLKDNEIVQIS

-443 ILNDEIK
+443 ILNNEIK

-468 LSEYGIIATNTNS
+468 LSEYGIVATNTDL

-487 DNSNKNADKKTKAE
+487 DNSNKNGDKQTKADNE
-501 LDKST
+501 KST
-506 SNATET
+506 SNATDT
-512 KSTSPKTGSEG
+512 KSTSPKTGNES
-523 MLILLLAILLIS
+523 MFILLLAILLIS

-541 LLILSGKKREKNR
+541 LLILSGKKKEKNS

>member
-1 MKNQKTKNEK
+1 MKDKNQKV
-11 AKRKIGVKLKAALLM
+11 KRKTGAKLKGALVM

-56 CNVMSE
+56 CSGMSE
-62 GTIDGETSKIVKFDV
+62 GTIDGETSKIIKFDV

-108 FSDTTKADDEIPISK
+108 FFDTSKADDEIPVSK
-123 FTSSG
+123 FNSSG
-128 NVYLNDGTELEFN
+128 NVYLNDGTEVKFN
-141 NGFRLFGVFS
+141 NGFSLYGVFS

-171 IKDKSVYQIT
+171 VKDKSVYQIT
-181 SKSDEFKTVDLTKYE
+181 SKSNEFKTVDLTKYE

-211 KFVNKITAAN
+211 KYVNTITAAE
-221 FADSDSVTVTATYT
+221 FAKKDSVTVTATYVSNT
-235 ANEGF
+235 F
-240 DDSKIHVTLDANGGT
+240 DEKYISVILNANGGT
-255 IDGKES
+255 IEGKES

-292 WNSKKDG
+292 WNSKKDSS
-299 KGKNCKY
+299 GKNYKY

-313 KENWDNDRE
+313 KDRD

-336 YERYLNLTLYATWTK
+336 YERYHNLTLYATWTK
-351 DASSPDDTVKV
+351 DTSTPDDTVKV
-362 IESNDGIKGSI
+362 IESSDGIKGSI
-373 EFADGIDSNYKL
+373 EFADGIDSNCKL
-385 VINNVDVNKDLADK
+385 IINNVDVNKDLADK

-405 DIKVLKDNEIVEIS
+405 DINVLKDNEIVHIS

-428 LPEELKG
+428 LPEKLKG

-501 LDKST
+501 NDKST
-506 SNATET
+506 SKATGT

-523 MLILLLAILLIS
+523 MLILLFAILLIS

-541 LLILSGKKREKNR
+541 LLILSGKKRVKNR

>member
-1 MKNQKTKNEK
+1 MKGKNK
-11 AKRKIGVKLKAALLM
+11 KVKRKTGAKLKGALIM

-56 CNVMSE
+56 CGGISE
-62 GTIDGETSKIVKFDV
+62 GTIDGETSKIIKFDV

-108 FSDTTKADDEIPISK
+108 FSDTSKADDEIPISK
-123 FTSSG
+123 FNSSG
-128 NVYLNDGTELEFN
+128 NVYLNDGTEVEFN
-141 NGFRLFGVFS
+141 NGFSLYGVFS

-171 IKDKSVYQIT
+171 VKDKSVYQIT
-181 SKSDEFKTVDLTKYE
+181 SKSNEFKTVDLTKYE

-211 KFVNKITAAN
+211 KYVNTITAAE
-221 FADSDSVTVTATYT
+221 FAEKDSVTVTATYVSNT
-235 ANEGF
+235 F
-240 DDSKIHVTLDANGGT
+240 DEKYISVILNANGGT
-255 IDGKES
+255 IEGKES

-267 GGGNSGTSMSLLPYV
+267 GGGNSGTTMSLLPYV
-282 PTRSGYTFNG
+282 PTRNGYTFNG

-313 KENWDNDRE
+313 KDRN

-329 LITEDSG
+329 LITEDGG
-336 YERYLNLTLYATWTK
+336 YERYHNLTLYATWTK
-351 DASSPDDTVKV
+351 DASTPDDTVKV
-362 IESNDGIKGSI
+362 IESSDGIKGSI
-373 EFADGIDSNYKL
+373 EFADGIDSNCKL
-385 VINNVDVNKDLADK
+385 IINNVDVNKDLADK

-405 DIKVLKDNEIVEIS
+405 DIKVLKDNEIVHIS

-428 LPEELKG
+428 LPEKLKG

-501 LDKST
+501 NDKST
-506 SNATET
+506 SKATGT

-523 MLILLLAILLIS
+523 MSILLFAILLIS

-541 LLILSGKKREKNR
+541 LLILSGKKRVKNR

>member
-1 MKNQKTKNEK
+1 MKGKNQKV
-11 AKRKIGVKLKAALLM
+11 KRKTGAKLKGALIM

-46 DDGKYSLVLQ
+46 DDGKYSLVLK
-56 CNVMSE
+56 CNAMSE
-62 GTIDGETSKIVKFDV
+62 GTIDGETSKIIKFDV

-108 FSDTTKADDEIPISK
+108 FSDTSKADDEIPISK
-123 FTSSG
+123 FSRSG
-128 NVYLNDGTELEFN
+128 NVYLNNGTEVEFN
-141 NGFRLFGVFS
+141 NGFFLYGVFS

-171 IKDKSVYQIT
+171 VKDKSVYQIT
-181 SKSDEFKTVDLTKYE
+181 SKSNEFKTVDLTKYE

-211 KFVNKITAAN
+211 KYVNKITAAD
-221 FADSDSVTVTATYT
+221 FADRDSVTVIATYT

-240 DDSKIHVTLDANGGT
+240 DGSKIHVTLDANGGT
-255 IDGKES
+255 IDGKKS

-292 WNSKKDG
+292 WNSKKDSS
-299 KGKNCKY
+299 GKNYKY

-351 DASSPDDTVKV
+351 DASTPDDTVKV

-373 EFADGIDSNYKL
+373 EFADGIDSTYKL
-385 VINNVDVNKDLADK
+385 IINNVDVNKDLADK

-468 LSEYGIIATNTNS
+468 LSEYGIVATNTNS
-481 TPGNSE
+481 IPGNSE
-487 DNSNKNADKKTKAE
+487 NNSNKNADKKTKAE
-501 LDKST
+501 NDKST
-506 SNATET
+506 SNATDT

>member
-1 MKNQKTKNEK
+1 MKGKNQKV
-11 AKRKIGVKLKAALLM
+11 KRKAVTKLRGALIM

-56 CNVMSE
+56 CNAMSE

-108 FSDTTKADDEIPISK
+108 FSGTSKADDEIPISK
-123 FTSSG
+123 FTSYG

-141 NGFRLFGVFS
+141 NGFQLYGVFS
-151 DKPLKGTGT
+151 EKPLKGTGT

-171 IKDKSVYQIT
+171 IEDKSVYQIT

-211 KFVNKITAAN
+211 KFVNKITAAD
-221 FADSDSVTVTATYT
+221 FADRDSVTVTATYVS
-235 ANEGF
+235 NIF
-240 DDSKIHVTLDANGGT
+240 DENYISVTLNANGGT
-255 IDGKES
+255 INGEKS
-261 AKYNYL
+261 AQYNYL

-282 PTRSGYTFNG
+282 PVRNGYIFNG

-299 KGKNCKY
+299 SGKNYKY

-336 YERYLNLTLYATWTK
+336 YERYRNLTLYATWTE
-351 DASSPDDTVKV
+351 DASTPDDTVKV

-373 EFADGIDSNYKL
+373 EFAEGVDSNYKL
-385 VINNVDVNKDLADK
+385 IINNVDVNKDLADK

-405 DIKVLKDNEIVEIS
+405 DINVLKDNEIVEIN

-443 ILNDEIK
+443 ILNNEIK

-468 LSEYGIIATNTNS
+468 LSEYGIVATNTNTNS

-487 DNSNKNADKKTKAE
+487 DNSNKNGGKQTKADN
-501 LDKST
+501 DKST
-506 SNATET
+506 SNATDT
-512 KSTSPKTGSEG
+512 KSTSPKTGNES
-523 MLILLLAILLIS
+523 MFILLLAILLIS

-541 LLILSGKKREKNR
+541 LLILSGKKKEKNS

>member
-1 MKNQKTKNEK
+1 MKGKNQKV
-11 AKRKIGVKLKAALLM
+11 KRKAVTKLRGALIM

-35 GIICVNAATIK
+35 GIICVNAATVK

-56 CNVMSE
+56 CNGMSE

-99 HEFSHWSTD
+99 HEFSHWSIH
-108 FSDTTKADDEIPISK
+108 FSDTSKADDEIPISK

-141 NGFRLFGVFS
+141 NGYRIYGVFS

-171 IKDKSVYQIT
+171 IEDKSVYQIT

-211 KFVNKITAAN
+211 KFVSSITAAE
-221 FADSDSVTVTATYT
+221 FAKKDSVTVTATYVS
-235 ANEGF
+235 NIF
-240 DDSKIHVTLDANGGT
+240 NDDEMSVTLNANGGT
-255 IDGKES
+255 IEGEES
-261 AKYNYL
+261 AKRNYL

-282 PTRSGYTFNG
+282 PVRNGYTFNG
-292 WNSKKDG
+292 WNAKKDG
-299 KGKNCKY
+299 SGKNYKY

-313 KENWDNDRE
+313 KNRE

-329 LITEDSG
+329 LITYDSG
-336 YERYLNLTLYATWTK
+336 YERYRNLTLYATWTK
-351 DASSPDDTVKV
+351 DASTPDDTVKV

-373 EFADGIDSNYKL
+373 EFAEGIDSNYKL
-385 VINNVDVNKDLADK
+385 IINNVDVNKDLADK

-405 DIKVLKDNEIVEIS
+405 DIKVLKDNEIVQIS
-419 GTKMKIRIA
+419 GTKMKIKIA

-443 ILNDEIK
+443 ILNNEIK

-468 LSEYGIIATNTNS
+468 LSEYGIVATNTDL

-487 DNSNKNADKKTKAE
+487 DNSNKNGGKQTKADN
-501 LDKST
+501 DKST

-512 KSTSPKTGSEG
+512 KSTSPKTGNES
-523 MLILLLAILLIS
+523 MFILLLAILLIS

-541 LLILSGKKREKNR
+541 LLILSGKKKEKNS

>member
-1 MKNQKTKNEK
+1 MKGKNQKV
-11 AKRKIGVKLKAALLM
+11 KRKTGAKLKGALIM

-56 CNVMSE
+56 CSGISA
-62 GTIDGETSKIVKFDV
+62 GTIDGEASKIIKFDV

-108 FSDTTKADDEIPISK
+108 FSDTSKADDEIPISN
-123 FTSSG
+123 FNSSG
-128 NVYLNDGTELEFN
+128 NVYLNDGTEVEFN
-141 NGFRLFGVFS
+141 NGFLLYGVFS

-196 PERKGCTFKGWDLNG
+196 PERKGYTFKGWDLNG
-211 KFVNKITAAN
+211 KYVSSITAAE
-221 FADSDSVTVTATYT
+221 FANKDSVTVTATYVSNT
-235 ANEGF
+235 F
-240 DDSKIHVTLDANGGT
+240 DENYISVTLNANGGT
-255 IDGKES
+255 IEGKES

-282 PTRSGYTFNG
+282 PVRNGYTFNG
-292 WNSKKDG
+292 WNAKKDG
-299 KGKNCKY
+299 SGKNCKY
-306 LYWREWD
+306 IYWREWD

-322 SEFERDG
+322 IEFERDG

-351 DASSPDDTVKV
+351 DASTPDDTVKV

-373 EFADGIDSNYKL
+373 EFAEGVDSNYKL
-385 VINNVDVNKDLADK
+385 IINNVDVNKDLADK

-405 DIKVLKDNEIVEIS
+405 DINVLKDNEIVQIS

-443 ILNDEIK
+443 ILNGEIK

-468 LSEYGIIATNTNS
+468 LSEYGIVATNTNTNS

-487 DNSNKNADKKTKAE
+487 DNSNKNGDKKTNAE
-501 LDKST
+501 NDKST
-506 SNATET
+506 SSATET

-541 LLILSGKKREKNR
+541 LLILSGKKREKYR

>member
-1 MKNQKTKNEK
+1 MKGKNQKV
-11 AKRKIGVKLKAALLM
+11 KRKAVTKLRGALIM

-56 CNVMSE
+56 CGGWSEE

-108 FSDTTKADDEIPISK
+108 FSDTSKADDEIPISK
-123 FTSSG
+123 FTCSG
-128 NVYLNDGTELEFN
+128 NVYLNDGTEVEFN
-141 NGFRLFGVFS
+141 NGFRLYGRFS
-151 DKPLKGTGT
+151 EKPLKGTGT

-181 SKSDEFKTVDLTKYE
+181 SKSNEFKTVDLSNYVPT
-196 PERKGCTFKGWDLNG
+196 RKGCNFIGWDLNG
-211 KFVNKITAAN
+211 KYVNKITAAD
-221 FADSDSVTVTATYT
+221 FADRDSVTVTATYT
-235 ANEGF
+235 TNEGF

-255 IDGKES
+255 IDGKKS

-282 PTRSGYTFNG
+282 PVRNGYTFNG
-292 WNSKKDG
+292 WNAKKDG
-299 KGKNCKY
+299 SGKNYKY

-329 LITEDSG
+329 LITEDGG
-336 YERYLNLTLYATWTK
+336 YERYLNLTLYATWTE
-351 DASSPDDTVKV
+351 DASTPDDTVKV

-373 EFADGIDSNYKL
+373 EFAEGVDSNYKL
-385 VINNVDVNKDLADK
+385 IINNVDVNKDLADK

-405 DIKVLKDNEIVEIS
+405 DINVLKDNEIVEIN

-435 YNTYSVVY
+435 YDTYSVVY
-443 ILNDEIK
+443 ILNNEIK

-468 LSEYGIIATNTNS
+468 LSEYGIVATNINTNS
-481 TPGNSE
+481 TPGNLE
-487 DNSNKNADKKTKAE
+487 DNSNKNGGKQTKADN
-501 LDKST
+501 DKST
-506 SNATET
+506 SNATNT
-512 KSTSPKTGSEG
+512 KSTSPKTGNEG
-523 MLILLLAILLIS
+523 MFILLLAILLIS

-541 LLILSGKKREKNR
+541 LLILSGKKKEKNS

>member
-1 MKNQKTKNEK
+1 MKGKNQKV
-11 AKRKIGVKLKAALLM
+11 KRKAVTKLRGALIM

-56 CNVMSE
+56 CGGISE

-99 HEFSHWSTD
+99 HEFSHWNTD
-108 FSDTTKADDEIPISK
+108 FSDTSKADDEIPISK
-123 FTSSG
+123 FSRSG
-128 NVYLNDGTELEFN
+128 NVYLNNGTEVEFN
-141 NGFRLFGVFS
+141 NGFFLYGVFS

-171 IKDKSVYQIT
+171 VKDKSVYQIT
-181 SKSDEFKTVDLTKYE
+181 SKSDEFKTVDLSNYVPT
-196 PERKGCTFKGWDLNG
+196 RKGCNFIGWDLNG
-211 KFVNKITAAN
+211 KYVNKITAAD
-221 FADSDSVTVTATYT
+221 FADRDSVTVIATYT
-235 ANEGF
+235 TNEGF

-255 IDGKES
+255 IDGKKS

-282 PTRSGYTFNG
+282 PVRNGYTFNG
-292 WNSKKDG
+292 WNAKKDG
-299 KGKNCKY
+299 SGKNYKY

-351 DASSPDDTVKV
+351 DASTPDDTVKV

-373 EFADGIDSNYKL
+373 EFAEGIDSNYKL
-385 VINNVDVNKDLADK
+385 IINNVDVNKDLADK

-405 DIKVLKDNEIVEIS
+405 DINVLKDNENVQIS

-443 ILNDEIK
+443 ILNNEIK

-468 LSEYGIIATNTNS
+468 LSEYGIVATNTNS

-487 DNSNKNADKKTKAE
+487 DNSNKNDGKQTKAE
-501 LDKST
+501 NDKST
-506 SNATET
+506 SNATDT

>member
-1 MKNQKTKNEK
+1 MKGKNQKV
-11 AKRKIGVKLKAALLM
+11 KRKAVTKLRGALIM

-56 CNVMSE
+56 CGGISE

-99 HEFSHWSTD
+99 HEFSHWNTD
-108 FSDTTKADDEIPISK
+108 FSDTSKADDEIPISK
-123 FTSSG
+123 FSRSG
-128 NVYLNDGTELEFN
+128 NVYLNNGTEVEFN
-141 NGFRLFGVFS
+141 NGFFLYGVFS

-171 IKDKSVYQIT
+171 VKDKSVYQIT
-181 SKSDEFKTVDLTKYE
+181 SKSDEFKTVDLSNYVPT
-196 PERKGCTFKGWDLNG
+196 RKGCNFIGWDLNG
-211 KFVNKITAAN
+211 KYVNKITAAD
-221 FADSDSVTVTATYT
+221 FADRDSVTVIATYT
-235 ANEGF
+235 TNEGF

-255 IDGKES
+255 IDGKKS

-282 PTRSGYTFNG
+282 PVRNGYTFNG
-292 WNSKKDG
+292 WNAKKDG
-299 KGKNCKY
+299 SGKNYKY

-351 DASSPDDTVKV
+351 DASTPDDTVKV

-385 VINNVDVNKDLADK
+385 IINNVDVNKDLADK

-405 DIKVLKDNEIVEIS
+405 DINVLKDNENVQIS

-443 ILNDEIK
+443 ILNNEIK

-468 LSEYGIIATNTNS
+468 LSEYGIVATNTNS

-487 DNSNKNADKKTKAE
+487 DNSNKNDGKQTKAE
-501 LDKST
+501 NDKST
-506 SNATET
+506 SNATDT

>member
-1 MKNQKTKNEK
+1 MKGKNQKV
-11 AKRKIGVKLKAALLM
+11 KRKIGVKLKGALIM

-56 CNVMSE
+56 CNGMSFE
-62 GTIDGETSKIVKFDV
+62 GTIDGETSKIIKFDV

-108 FSDTTKADDEIPISK
+108 FSDTSKADDEIPISK
-123 FTSSG
+123 FTSYG
-128 NVYLNDGTELEFN
+128 NVYLNNGTEVEFN
-141 NGFRLFGVFS
+141 NGLFLYGVFS

-171 IKDKSVYQIT
+171 VKDKSVYQIT
-181 SKSDEFKTVDLTKYE
+181 SKSSEFKTVDLTKYE

-211 KFVNKITAAN
+211 KYVSSITAAE
-221 FADSDSVTVTATYT
+221 FAEKDSVTVTATYVSNT
-235 ANEGF
+235 FNENYI
-240 DDSKIHVTLDANGGT
+240 SVMLNANGGT
-255 IDGKES
+255 IEGKES

-292 WNSKKDG
+292 WNSKKDSS
-299 KGKNCKY
+299 GKNYKY

-329 LITEDSG
+329 LITEDGG

-351 DASSPDDTVKV
+351 DASTPDDTVKV

-373 EFADGIDSNYKL
+373 EFADGIDSNCKL
-385 VINNVDVNKDLADK
+385 IINNVDVNKGLADK

-405 DIKVLKDNEIVEIS
+405 DINVLKDNDIVQIS
-419 GTKMKIRIA
+419 GTKMKIKIA

-435 YNTYSVVY
+435 YDNYSVVY
-443 ILNDEIK
+443 ILNNEIK

-481 TPGNSE
+481 TPDNLE
-487 DNSNKNADKKTKAE
+487 DNSNKNDDKKTKAE
-501 LDKST
+501 NGKST

-523 MLILLLAILLIS
+523 MFILLLAILLIS

>member
-1 MKNQKTKNEK
+1 MKGKNQKV
-11 AKRKIGVKLKAALLM
+11 KRKAVTKLRGALIM

-56 CNVMSE
+56 CNIMSE

-90 KGIVPFDGE
+90 KDIVPFDGE

-128 NVYLNDGTELEFN
+128 NVYLNDGTKLEFN

-171 IKDKSVYQIT
+171 VKDKSVYQIT
-181 SKSDEFKTVDLTKYE
+181 SKSSEFKTVDLTKYE

-211 KFVNKITAAN
+211 KFVDKITAAD
-221 FADSDSVTVTATYT
+221 FADSDSVTVTATYVS
-235 ANEGF
+235 NIF
-240 DDSKIHVTLDANGGT
+240 YDDEMSVTLNANGGT
-255 IDGKES
+255 INGEKS
-261 AKYNYL
+261 AQYNYL

-282 PTRSGYTFNG
+282 PVRNGYTFNG
-292 WNSKKDG
+292 WNAKKDG
-299 KGKNCKY
+299 SGKNYKY

-313 KENWDNDRE
+313 KDRE

-329 LITEDSG
+329 LITNDNG
-336 YERYLNLTLYATWTK
+336 YERYRNLTLYATWTK
-351 DASSPDDTVKV
+351 DASTPDDTVKV

-373 EFADGIDSNYKL
+373 EFAEGIDSTYKL
-385 VINNVDVNKDLADK
+385 IINNVDINKDLADK

-405 DIKVLKDNEIVEIS
+405 DIKVLKDNEIVQIS

-468 LSEYGIIATNTNS
+468 LSEYGIVATNTNS

-487 DNSNKNADKKTKAE
+487 DNSNKNGDKKTKAKN
-501 LDKST
+501 DKST
-506 SNATET
+506 SNATDT
-512 KSTSPKTGSEG
+512 KSTSPKTGNES
-523 MLILLLAILLIS
+523 MLIFLLAILLIS

-541 LLILSGKKREKNR
+541 LLILSGKKKEKNS

>member
-1 MKNQKTKNEK
+1 MKGKNQKV
-11 AKRKIGVKLKAALLM
+11 KRKIGVKLKGALIM

-56 CNVMSE
+56 CIDMF
-62 GTIDGETSKIVKFDV
+62 GTIDGETSKIIKFDV

-108 FSDTTKADDEIPISK
+108 YSGTSKADDEIPISK
-123 FTSSG
+123 FTWSG
-128 NVYLNDGTELEFN
+128 NVYLNDGTEVEFK
-141 NGFRLFGVFS
+141 NGFRLYGVFS

-171 IKDKSVYQIT
+171 VKDKSVYQIT
-181 SKSDEFKTVDLTKYE
+181 SKSNEFKTVDLTKYE
-196 PERKGCTFKGWDLNG
+196 PERKGFTFKGWDLNG
-211 KFVNKITAAN
+211 KYVNKITAAD
-221 FADSDSVTVTATYT
+221 FADRDSVTVIATYT

-255 IDGKES
+255 IDGKKS

-292 WNSKKDG
+292 WNSKKDSS
-299 KGKNCKY
+299 GKNYKY

-351 DASSPDDTVKV
+351 DASTPDDTVKV

-373 EFADGIDSNYKL
+373 EFADGIDSTYKL

-405 DIKVLKDNEIVEIS
+405 DIKVLKDNGIVQIS

-450 ETIPATLQDG
+450 ESIPATLQNG

-468 LSEYGIIATNTNS
+468 LSEYGIVATNTNL

-487 DNSNKNADKKTKAE
+487 DNSNKSGGKQTKADN
-501 LDKST
+501 DKST

-541 LLILSGKKREKNR
+541 LLILSGKKRGKNR

>member
-1 MKNQKTKNEK
+1 MKGKNQKV
-11 AKRKIGVKLKAALLM
+11 KRKTGAKLKGALIM

-46 DDGKYSLVLQ
+46 DDGKYSLVLE
-56 CNVMSE
+56 CNAMSE
-62 GTIDGETSKIVKFDV
+62 GTIDGDTAKIVKFDV

-108 FSDTTKADDEIPISK
+108 FSDTSKADDEIPISN

-128 NVYLNDGTELEFN
+128 NLYLNDGTEVKFN
-141 NGFRLFGVFS
+141 NGFFLYGVFS

-171 IKDKSVYQIT
+171 VKDKSVYQIT

-196 PERKGCTFKGWDLNG
+196 PERKGFTFKGWDLNG
-211 KFVNKITAAN
+211 KYVNKITAAD
-221 FADSDSVTVTATYT
+221 FADRDSVTVIATYT

-255 IDGKES
+255 IDGKKS

-292 WNSKKDG
+292 WNSKKDSS
-299 KGKNCKY
+299 GKNYKY

-329 LITEDSG
+329 LIKEDSG

-351 DASSPDDTVKV
+351 DASTPDDTVKV

-373 EFADGIDSNYKL
+373 EFAEGVDSNYKL
-385 VINNVDVNKDLADK
+385 IINNVDVNKDLADK

-405 DIKVLKDNEIVEIS
+405 DINVLKDNDIVQIS

-435 YNTYSVVY
+435 YDNYSIVY
-443 ILNDEIK
+443 ILNNEIK

-501 LDKST
+501 NDKST
-506 SNATET
+506 SNATDK
-512 KSTSPKTGSEG
+512 KSTSPKTGNES

-541 LLILSGKKREKNR
+541 LLILSGKKKEKNR